1 MAWHGSACITSNQ
14 HPVLYPILTQLEKV
28 ASSGLLFVVVVA
40 AMIVYYS
47 VADGLPAIRSGE
59 LPIWRPALAANVPE
73 AIGVLS
79 FA

>member
-1 MAWHGSACITSNQ
+1 
-14 HPVLYPILTQLEKV
+14 
-28 ASSGLLFVVVVA
+28 
-40 AMIVYYS
+40 MIVYYS

-59 LPIWRPALAANVPE
+59 LPLWRPAVAANVPE